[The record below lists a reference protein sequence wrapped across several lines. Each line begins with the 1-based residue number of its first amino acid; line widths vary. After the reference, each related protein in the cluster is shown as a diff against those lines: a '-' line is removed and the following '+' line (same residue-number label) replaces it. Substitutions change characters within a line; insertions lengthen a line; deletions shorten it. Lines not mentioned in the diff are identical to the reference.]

1 MYNILCKK
9 AKLKKG
15 DGTVRELHIE
25 KNDAGQRLDKF
36 LSKALPDM
44 PPSFLY
50 KALRLKKIKRNRKRA
65 DKADIL
71 AVGDTLQ
78 LFIPEDFFKT
88 KEEDGDLCRLLEGIT
103 PRLSILYEDENI
115 MLLNKRPGINV
126 HEDKD
131 GNTNTLITHIQS
143 YLYKKGEYDPKK
155 EQAFAPALC
164 NRIDRNTGGIVIAAK
179 NAEALRV
186 MNDKIKN
193 REIDKFYLCAVH
205 GIPTPKEAT
214 LEGFLLKDETNN
226 LVRIYKDKKSAALL
240 KKNEGSLCGAQIF
253 GNDPDVM
260 AEGARLA
267 LEISGCDF
275 LDINMGCPMP
285 KIANSGDG
293 CGLMRTPELAGNIVE
308 AVVKAVD
315 VPVTVKCRLGWDKG
329 NINVLDFTKRM
340 EDSGAAMVTVHGRT
354 RAMLYSG
361 TADWDYIRKVKDQL
375 SIPVI
380 ANGDIVDAAS
390 ALRCL
395 KWTGADG
402 IMIGRATFGDPWI
415 FQQVSAAMAGL
426 EVPERPVL
434 KDRIAVAV
442 KQFELSEADHGEHIA
457 CLEARKHFAW
467 YLRGVRN
474 ASYYKK
480 EITSMNKMEDI
491 YRIAKDIVRDLE

>member
-1 MYNILCKK
+1 MKLGRYEIENPLILGPMAGVTDWAFRTICAELGANITVTEMVSSRALVYQDQKSKK
-9 AKLKKG
+9 L
-15 DGTVRELHIE
+15 
-25 KNDAGQRLDKF
+25 
-36 LSKALPDM
+36 
-44 PPSFLY
+44 
-50 KALRLKKIKRNRKRA
+50 LR
-65 DKADIL
+65 
-71 AVGDTLQ
+71 
-78 LFIPEDFFKT
+78 
-88 KEEDGDLCRLLEGIT
+88 
-103 PRLSILYEDENI
+103 
-115 MLLNKRPGINV
+115 
-126 HEDKD
+126 
-131 GNTNTLITHIQS
+131 
-143 YLYKKGEYDPKK
+143 
-155 EQAFAPALC
+155 
-164 NRIDRNTGGIVIAAK
+164 
-179 NAEALRV
+179 
-186 MNDKIKN
+186 
-193 REIDKFYLCAVH
+193 
-205 GIPTPKEAT
+205 
-214 LEGFLLKDETNN
+214 
-226 LVRIYKDKKSAALL
+226 
-240 KKNEGSLCGAQIF
+240 KNEGSLCGAQIF
-253 GNDPDVM
+253 GNDPEIMAQAAVM
-260 AEGARLA
+260 A

-293 CGLMRTPELAGNIVE
+293 CGLMRTPELAGKIVE

-329 NINVLDFTKRM
+329 SMNVLDFTKRM
-340 EDSGAAMVTVHGRT
+340 EQGGASMVTVHGRT

-361 TADWDYIRKVKDQL
+361 TADWDYIRKVKELL

-380 ANGDIVDAAS
+380 ANGDIVDASS

-415 FQQVSAAMAGL
+415 FQQVSAAMAGQ
-426 EVPERPVL
+426 EVPERPIL